1 MHFMSEIKLTIPYP
15 PSVNHSYGSRI
26 NHQRY
31 LLPKV
36 RQFRQS
42 VLALFLESK
51 QRSLGDD
58 CVMLSLSIFPPDR
71 RVRDID
77 NILKQLC
84 DALQYSGMIN
94 NDKQIRKLYVEFSA
108 VIKGGKV
115 DLHLK
120 RENNN
125 ELLSK

>member
-1 MHFMSEIKLTIPYP
+1 
-15 PSVNHSYGSRI
+15 
-26 NHQRY
+26 
-31 LLPKV
+31 
-36 RQFRQS
+36 
-42 VLALFLESK
+42 
-51 QRSLGDD
+51 
-58 CVMLSLSIFPPDR
+58 MLSLSIFPPDR